1 MRRYVGLEVIAGTA
15 QVGCKI
21 DGRIDDE
28 PVLAENIGQGFGR
41 ELFGCD
47 GQFHWAV
54 QGIGPLGRQDAVA
67 DVQGRLVQMDNTVF
81 HLDIDIGRFDRLA
94 AERAV
99 ADIPFHGD
107 RRIVTGSADVNLTI
121 QLACHILYGQGCHL
135 EKAGNITIDDG
146 RPAPQERRLRVIQQ
160 IAVIHPAELGEM
172 KVRQAQQVVVIGEI
186 AVDIV

>member
-81 HLDIDIGRFDRLA
+81 HLDIDIGRPPNEPSRIF
-94 AERAV
+94 
-99 ADIPFHGD
+99 PFMETVGLSLVPLMS
-107 RRIVTGSADVNLTI
+107 I
-121 QLACHILYGQGCHL
+121 
-135 EKAGNITIDDG
+135 
-146 RPAPQERRLRVIQQ
+146 
-160 IAVIHPAELGEM
+160 
-172 KVRQAQQVVVIGEI
+172 
-186 AVDIV
+186 